1 MSLFGGHPLSCK
13 GHFFGDTA
21 LLFLTVPLGTL
32 FKKTPCLT
40 KKLTLFAIKSGLQ
53 TSSYSPDRLWVG
65 LFLAMMIIVLMK
77 YRNIGILGLPR

>member
-1 MSLFGGHPLSCK
+1 LISAPLSERYGEKAQSLFGGHPLSCK
-13 GHFFGDTA
+13 GHFFVHSA

-53 TSSYSPDRLWVG
+53 TSSKAFST
-65 LFLAMMIIVLMK
+65 
-77 YRNIGILGLPR
+77 